1 MQCMQCMMDAHKQ
14 CARSM
19 MHDPHIHTFTNRIMI
34 ANSRLG
40 VCVMA
45 LWVAPYTVMGWWGM
59 WGMLGN
65 VSPYMLIWKTSIGPI
80 KSSLKLKK
88 PTWADGRS
96 MRPSLT
102 IYKLV
107 WHRQVGICDTSQ
119 CGICHA
125 IVTHELKLIG
135 RHWTIKCLET
145 ILENCAIEHSSRH
158 AKADMLMCL
167 PMQLLT

>member
-1 MQCMQCMMDAHKQ
+1 
-14 CARSM
+14 
-19 MHDPHIHTFTNRIMI
+19 MHDGWTQTMRAKHDAWSPHTHIHKSNHDSQLK
-34 ANSRLG
+34 AWC

-45 LWVAPYTVMGWWGM
+45 LWVAPYTVMEWWGM
-59 WGMLGN
+59 WGMFGN

-80 KSSLKLKK
+80 KCSLKLKK

-119 CGICHA
+119 CRICHA

-135 RHWTIKCLET
+135 RHRTIKCLET

-158 AKADMLMCL
+158 ARADMLMCL